1 MEPEVH
7 NFLRLYFMRYA
18 VSEFKKK
25 SIFDNGFPGKKQKIF
40 GVLLHNNHS
49 KTERKR
55 GYTYIHTYI
64 RVCVY
69 IYIIKKQE
77 KRLYIYTNT
86 SFSKFLYVL

>member
-55 GYTYIHTYI
+55 GYTYIHTS
-64 RVCVY
+64 VCVY
-69 IYIIKKQE
+69 IY
-77 KRLYIYTNT
+77 N
-86 SFSKFLYVL
+86 